1 VGVVRADRKRLD
13 RPAQV
18 PERPPRMH
26 PWHDIYVDEQQ
37 IAQALP
43 AVIEVPQG
51 SKNKYEVDKETGFLR
66 LDRVLFS
73 AVHYPA
79 NYGFIPR
86 TYCDDGDALDVL
98 VLQQSPV
105 HPLCIVTA
113 RPIGVMRM
121 RDDKGID
128 DKIVAVSTQDPW
140 FSDYTDQSQLPLHI
154 MREIRR
160 FFEDYK
166 ILENKSVVIDKLL
179 GTEEALTI
187 IREALDMYKK
197 LRRGELSHKH

>member
-1 VGVVRADRKRLD
+1 MTAPNAENVRQLSGLEFDVTVEIPK
-13 RPAQV
+13 
-18 PERPPRMH
+18 
-26 PWHDIYVDEQQ
+26 
-37 IAQALP
+37 
-43 AVIEVPQG
+43 G
-51 SKNKYEVDKETGFLR
+51 NKNKYEVDKETGFLR

-128 DKIVAVSTQDPW
+128 DKMPG
-140 FSDYTDQSQLPLHI
+140 
-154 MREIRR
+154 
-160 FFEDYK
+160 K
-166 ILENKSVVIDKLL
+166 
-179 GTEEALTI
+179 
-187 IREALDMYKK
+187 
-197 LRRGELSHKH
+197 

>member
-1 VGVVRADRKRLD
+1 
-13 RPAQV
+13 
-18 PERPPRMH
+18 MH
-26 PWHDIYVDEQQ
+26 PWHDIYVDEQV
-37 IAQALP
+37 IEHGLP

-128 DKIVAVSTQDPW
+128 DKIVAVSTHDPC
-140 FSDYTDQSQLPLHI
+140 FSDYTDQSQLPVHI
-154 MREIRR
+154 MREVQR

-166 ILENKSVVIDKLL
+166 ILEKKAVVIDGML
-179 GTEEALTI
+179 GQSEALRI
-187 IREALDMYKK
+187 IREALDLYKK
-197 LRRGELSHKH
+197 LRRGELSSKH

>member
-1 VGVVRADRKRLD
+1 
-13 RPAQV
+13 
-18 PERPPRMH
+18 MH

-37 IAQALP
+37 IANALP

-105 HPLCIVTA
+105 HPLTIVTA

-128 DKIVAVSTQDPW
+128 DKIVAVSTHDPW
-140 FSDYTDQSQLPLHI
+140 FCDYTDQAQLPVHI
-154 MREIRR
+154 MREVRR

-166 ILENKSVVIDKLL
+166 ILEQKAVVIDGML
-179 GTEEALTI
+179 GQADALRI
-187 IREALDMYKK
+187 IRESLDLYKQ
-197 LRRGELSHKH
+197 LRRGEIGPKGH

>member
-1 VGVVRADRKRLD
+1 
-13 RPAQV
+13 
-18 PERPPRMH
+18 MH
-26 PWHDIYVDEQQ
+26 PWHDIYVDEQL
-37 IAQALP
+37 IAAGFP

-128 DKIVAVSTQDPW
+128 DKIVAVSTHDPW
-140 FSDYTDQSQLPLHI
+140 FSDYTDQSQLPAHI
-154 MREIRR
+154 MREVQR

-166 ILENKSVVIDKLL
+166 ILEKKAVVIDGML
-179 GTEEALTI
+179 GAAEALQI
-187 IREALDMYKK
+187 IREALDLYKK
-197 LRRGELSHKH
+197 LRRGELHHK

>member
-1 VGVVRADRKRLD
+1 
-13 RPAQV
+13 
-18 PERPPRMH
+18 MH
-26 PWHDIYVDEQQ
+26 PWHDIYVDEQL
-37 IAQALP
+37 IATGLP

-105 HPLCIVTA
+105 HPLSIVTA

-128 DKIVAVSTQDPW
+128 DKIVAVSIHDPW
-140 FSDYTDQSQLPLHI
+140 FSDYTDQSQLPHHI
-154 MREIRR
+154 MLEVRR

-166 ILENKSVVIDKLL
+166 ILEHKTVVIDQLL
-179 GTEEALTI
+179 GTEEALQV
-187 IREALDMYKK
+187 IRDALNLYKR
-197 LRRGELSHKH
+197 LRRGELHK

>member
-1 VGVVRADRKRLD
+1 
-13 RPAQV
+13 
-18 PERPPRMH
+18 MH

-37 IAQALP
+37 IADALP

-105 HPLCIVTA
+105 HPLTIVTA

-128 DKIVAVSTQDPW
+128 DKIVAVSIHDPW
-140 FSDYTDQSQLPLHI
+140 FCDYTDQSQLPNHI

-166 ILENKSVVIDKLL
+166 ILENKTVVIDELL
-179 GTEEALTI
+179 GTEEALQV
-187 IREALDMYKK
+187 IREALDLYKR
-197 LRRGELSHKH
+197 LRRGELHK